1 MLSFLPCRLFLNEIC
16 KILVYVS
23 IAKKFRESNKTNR
36 RGIRPAYNWYC
47 SSTDRSNTDTFFRA
61 IHIRRTFLCWSHLRT
76 NLYLH
81 WQISKH
87 LVVCLLSSYLAKWT
101 ELLYN
106 SMHFTNPKQ
115 GILFNVP
122 KVVDLFLSVS
132 TQITLDNL

>member
-101 ELLYN
+101 SYYIIACILLIQSKEYCLMYLKLLTFFECFHTNN
-106 SMHFTNPKQ
+106 SW
-115 GILFNVP
+115 
-122 KVVDLFLSVS
+122 
-132 TQITLDNL
+132 

>member
-101 ELLYN
+101 VSYYIIACILLIQSKEYCL
-106 SMHFTNPKQ
+106 MYLKLLTFFWVFPHK
-115 GILFNVP
+115 
-122 KVVDLFLSVS
+122 
-132 TQITLDNL
+132 